1 MTRKT
6 PETLRSHRWF
16 GADDLRSFGHRS
28 RVMQMGY
35 APADWVGKPV
45 IAIVNTWS
53 DANQCHSHFKQRV
66 EDVKRVVDLMGLVM
80 AGGEPVPA
88 EWIVLLAD
96 PSARGG
102 VRELTVA
109 NGQITGERTPLA
121 GFSDIASRPAL
132 DRAKVLVDAGSVF
145 EIAQREAV
153 QCELGFH
160 WIDYSLATNPQTLQP
175 EWTARL
181 YDSTGSIAGTL
192 RLSAVGGEVIE
203 PLVPPEG
210 VSANE
215 DSEKRVGGLV
225 GKVVDFTESTA
236 KKVQNTTLRTVGDV
250 QEFLVGERTVGP
262 KEKE

>member
-1 MTRKT
+1 LIFTPSRKNPLESPILSLKNFAMIRLAIFSLFT
-6 PETLRSHRWF
+6 SAASVFAGNAGSALAAMQTISVHPVAQSAAFVELRGER
-16 GADDLRSFGHRS
+16 
-28 RVMQMGY
+28 
-35 APADWVGKPV
+35 
-45 IAIVNTWS
+45 
-53 DANQCHSHFKQRV
+53 
-66 EDVKRVVDLMGLVM
+66 
-80 AGGEPVPA
+80 GEPVPA

-109 NGQITGERTPLA
+109 NGQITGERTPLG

-210 VSANE
+210 ASANE

-262 KEKE
+262 KEKD

>member
-1 MTRKT
+1 MIR
-6 PETLRSHRWF
+6 
-16 GADDLRSFGHRS
+16 
-28 RVMQMGY
+28 
-35 APADWVGKPV
+35 
-45 IAIVNTWS
+45 IAIFSLFISAASVFAGNAGS
-53 DANQCHSHFKQRV
+53 ALAAMQIISAHPVAQSAAFV
-66 EDVKRVVDLMGLVM
+66 ELRGER
-80 AGGEPVPA
+80 GEPVPA

-102 VRELTVA
+102 VRELTIA

-121 GFSDIASRPAL
+121 GFSDISSRPAL

-153 QCELGFH
+153 QSELGFH
-160 WIDYSLATNPQTLQP
+160 WIDYSLATNPLTLLP
-175 EWTARL
+175 EWTVRL
-181 YDSTGSIAGTL
+181 YDSTGTIAGTL
-192 RLSAVGGEVIE
+192 RLSAAGGEVIE

-210 VSANE
+210 VGANE

-250 QEFLVGERTVGP
+250 QEFMVGERTVGP
-262 KEKE
+262 KEED